1 MFAFLSP
8 DESFLEVSEGGNQNK
23 EQHQNAKSK
32 MQNRGVIKQLRT
44 SFARVNKYGDAFTTG
59 QLTNWKYG
67 RLLTSVGHVQ
77 LYCFLRTYCSL
88 RHRRGRFTR
97 QR

>member
-1 MFAFLSP
+1 MFAFSSP

-59 QLTNWKYG
+59 QLTN
-67 RLLTSVGHVQ
+67 
-77 LYCFLRTYCSL
+77 
-88 RHRRGRFTR
+88 
-97 QR
+97 